1 MNTTGRSSRR
11 RRFIRPHALFLGVA
25 CGFLACCLAGRL
37 VAGHN
42 LYRDFTWFHPLI
54 NPQSLYRPT
63 ASQFLALAES
73 DLSPDQVLVVVAGN
87 SVMMAG
93 HQGKDGV
100 WTKHLQRLLG
110 DHYRVFNFA
119 MNGVGSGDFGALAA
133 EMLSLR
139 HPRVVCIT
147 DTWVGTAIGSGYG
160 PDRGTQPYL
169 FWDAYCKGLLITD
182 HPEREAAL
190 AENRRTGG
198 ESYDETER
206 HGELDTLL
214 RFDDLWTTV
223 SYRGVSTVWTPKTAA
238 SPWKARRRYDD
249 PYSRDFPPIPERYP
263 ASGEE
268 QQRTL
273 AGEVG
278 NRHWDGAAAARPE
291 PDYSDSPLIRHFS
304 QCFPRSLRPH
314 TLVVVN
320 RFSPRFLRR
329 LDAATLKRHNADFPE
344 TIRALE
350 QAGFAAMDLG
360 KAYTELDFVDS
371 CHISIEGSPKMAADI
386 APKVREL
393 ARDLGYA
400 D

>member
-1 MNTTGRSSRR
+1 
-11 RRFIRPHALFLGVA
+11 LFLGVF
-25 CGFLACCLAGRL
+25 CGFLGCCLAGRL

-54 NPQSLYRPT
+54 NPETLYRPT

-100 WTKHLQRLLG
+100 WTKRLQRLLG

-119 MNGVGSGDFGALAA
+119 MNGAAPGDFGALAA

-139 HPRVVCIT
+139 HPRVLCIT
-147 DTWVGTAIGSGYG
+147 DTWAGTALGSDRG
-160 PDRGTQPYL
+160 PDWGTHPFL

-190 AENRRTGG
+190 AANRKAGNEG
-198 ESYDETER
+198 YDEMVR
-206 HGELDTLL
+206 HGGLDAPL
-214 RFDDLWTTV
+214 RFDDLWTAVT
-223 SYRGVSTVWTPKTAA
+223 YNRLSTVWTPQTSAA
-238 SPWKARRRYDD
+238 PFKARRLFDD
-249 PYSRDFPPIPERYP
+249 PYSGPFPPLAERYP

-268 QQRTL
+268 QVRNL
-273 AGEVG
+273 ARDVA
-278 NRHWDGAAAARPE
+278 NRSWKGAAAAGPD
-291 PDYSDSPLIRHFS
+291 PDYSGAPLIRQFS
-304 QCFPRSLRPH
+304 QSFPRSLRPH

-329 LDAATLKRHNADFPE
+329 LDAETLARHNADFPE

-350 QAGFAAMDLG
+350 QAGFVAMDLG
-360 KAYTELDFVDS
+360 KDYTELDFVDS
-371 CHISIEGSPKMAADI
+371 CHISIEGSPKLAADV
-386 APKVREL
+386 APKVRQL
-393 ARDLGYA
+393 ARELGYA
-400 D
+400 E